1 MLKPPDAGDYVPNV
15 KFKTAG
21 RNSQN
26 ERPPWAGLPGYETSP
41 MPIPPTSHGLGLKA
55 LAPFLWPVLWR
66 SLEPLEALERENGP
80 WYREKRGRP
89 RCGATAARS
98 LTIMLQ
104 AF

>member
-1 MLKPPDAGDYVPNV
+1 M
-15 KFKTAG
+15 
-21 RNSQN
+21 S
-26 ERPPWAGLPGYETSP
+26 GLPGLASLGRDLSDD
-41 MPIPPTSHGLGLKA
+41 PTSHGLGLKA